1 MDGRGIP
8 QRQQNDNFV
17 NFAVVPRDKMRL
29 EPGFINAKPAERLQ
43 AADCILPFRK
53 IINDIDHDKKEK
65 NMDYNK
71 LAELLFPD
79 IDKMPDYYE
88 ELFPK
93 RQLPEGAMVTRL
105 GPSPTGFIHL
115 GNLYGAF
122 VDERL
127 AHQSGGTFYLRIEDT
142 DDKRY
147 VEGAVDTIIS
157 SLKFFDINFDEG
169 ATSEGETG
177 IYGPYSQSC
186 RGEIYQCFAKELVK
200 QGLAY
205 PCFLTEQELADIRA
219 EQEAAK
225 ETTGIYG
232 KYAAKSRNLS
242 YEDIESAV
250 KSGKPYVVR
259 LKSDGNHDLPQEEIR
274 YIKVEDAIRGTVS
287 MPENNQDVIILKAT
301 GIPTYHFAHVI
312 DDHLMRTTHVVRGEE
327 WLMSLPIHVEL
338 FEKLGFD
345 MPVYCHTAQLMKIDN
360 GNKRKL
366 SKRKDPEL
374 SLDYYRSEGY
384 HPKAVKEYLL
394 TILNSNFEEWRMANP
409 ESPIDDFEFTTEKMS
424 SGGALFDI
432 NKLQDISKDVLVKI
446 PADELCAFMTEWVR
460 EFKPELLPLF
470 EGHEE
475 YITKILNLGRSG
487 AKPRK
492 DLIYAAQIFE
502 FISYF
507 FDDYFTIESGIP
519 ENVSADDAVAILSGY
534 LESYDHSDDQGA
546 WFEKIRDMGSKLG
559 YAAKPKDFKKNP
571 DDYKGHVG
579 HVSTVIRI
587 ALTGREQSP
596 DIWEIQQILGEE
608 RTRER
613 IKAMII

>member
-1 MDGRGIP
+1 
-8 QRQQNDNFV
+8 
-17 NFAVVPRDKMRL
+17 
-29 EPGFINAKPAERLQ
+29 
-43 AADCILPFRK
+43 
-53 IINDIDHDKKEK
+53 
-65 NMDYNK
+65 MDYNR
-71 LAELLFPD
+71 LSELLFPHIEKTPED
-79 IDKMPDYYE
+79 YEKM
-88 ELFPK
+88 FPE
-93 RQLPEGAMVTRL
+93 RDLAEGAMVTRL
-105 GPSPTGFIHL
+105 GPIPTGFIHL

-147 VEGAVDTIIS
+147 VEGAVETIIT

-169 ATSEGETG
+169 ALLDGEKG
-177 IYGPYSQSC
+177 DYGPYYQSC
-186 RGEIYQCFAKELVK
+186 RGEIYQCFVKDLVR

-205 PCFLTEQELADIRA
+205 PCFLTEDELAEIRSA
-219 EQEAAK
+219 QEAAK

-232 KYAAKSRNLS
+232 RYAEKSRNLS
-242 YEDIESAV
+242 YEEIEENIKA
-250 KSGKPYVVR
+250 GKPYVVR
-259 LKSDGNHDLPQEEIR
+259 LRSSGNHDMPSEEIR
-274 YIKVEDAIRGTVS
+274 HIKVEDAVRGTLS

-312 DDHLMRTTHVVRGEE
+312 DDHFMRTTHVVRGEE

-345 MPVYCHTAQLMKIDN
+345 MPVYCHTAQLLKLDN

-374 SLDYYRSEGY
+374 SLDYYRQEGY
-384 HPKAVKEYLL
+384 HPQAVKEYLL

-409 ESPIDDFEFTTEKMS
+409 DAPIDDFTFTTEKMS
-424 SGGALFDI
+424 SGGALFDLD
-432 NKLQDISKDVLVKI
+432 KLNDVSKDVLVKI
-446 PADELCAFMTEWVR
+446 PAADLCTFMTEWAR
-460 EFKPELLPLF
+460 EFRPEILHLF
-470 EGHEE
+470 EGNEE
-475 YITKILNLGRSG
+475 YITKILDLGRDG
-487 AKPRK
+487 NKPRK
-492 DLIYAAQIFE
+492 DLICAKQIFD

-507 FDDYFTIESGIP
+507 FDDYFRIEDTIP
-519 ENVSADDAVAILSGY
+519 ENVSDEDAAEILRRY
-534 LESYDHSDDQGA
+534 LESYDHSDDQSQ
-546 WFEKIRDMGSKLG
+546 WFDKIRAIGTDMG

-587 ALTGREQSP
+587 AVMGRSQSP
-596 DIWEIQQILGEE
+596 DIWEIQQILGES

-613 IKAMII
+613 IEALIC